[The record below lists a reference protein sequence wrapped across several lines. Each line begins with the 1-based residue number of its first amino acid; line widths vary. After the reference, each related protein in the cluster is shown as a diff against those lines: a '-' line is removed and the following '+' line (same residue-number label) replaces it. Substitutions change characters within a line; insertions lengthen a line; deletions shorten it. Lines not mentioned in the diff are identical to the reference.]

1 MKIRANKEMG
11 EGSIADKLKGAAIA
25 GSAAVFS
32 STFAFPALAFAADE
46 SEGLVNE
53 VGEAAEASGG
63 IMAIV
68 PDPLEFVP
76 MLVAF
81 IILWIILA
89 KFGWPMFNGM
99 LEKRENT
106 IREALKKSEEAQI
119 ESERTLAE
127 YKKQLADAK
136 AQATQI
142 VADARETGEAVK
154 ADIQAKAQAEAADM
168 IEKAKSTI
176 EAEKKA
182 AIAELQASIA
192 DTSVDVAAKL
202 IGNDL
207 TEGEHRAII
216 EKYVKEAGSFNGN

>member
-1 MKIRANKEMG
+1 MQVKNKANK
-11 EGSIADKLKGAAIA
+11 AIA
-25 GSAAVFS
+25 QIGFGALALNAAL
-32 STFAFPALAFAADE
+32 PMLAFAAE
-46 SEGLVNE
+46 E
-53 VGEAAEASGG
+53 EAEGG
-63 IMAIV
+63 ISAII
-68 PDPLEFVP
+68 PDMLEFIP
-76 MLVAF
+76 MIVAF
-81 IILWIILA
+81 LILWIILA

-106 IREALKKSEEAQI
+106 IREALKQSEEAQI
-119 ESERTLAE
+119 ESERILAE
-127 YKKQLADAK
+127 YKKQLEDAK
-136 AQATQI
+136 AEAAQI
-142 VADARETGEAVK
+142 VADARETGDAIK
-154 ADIQAKAQAEAADM
+154 ADIQAKAQSEAQDM
-168 IEKAKSTI
+168 ITKAKSTI

>member
-1 MKIRANKEMG
+1 MKKRANMAMRSEALASCKTR
-11 EGSIADKLKGAAIA
+11 AFAAIT
-25 GSAAVFS
+25 AAMS
-32 STFAFPALAFAADE
+32 STFAFPALAFAAE
-46 SEGLVNE
+46 EEEAKEGI
-53 VGEAAEASGG
+53 AA
-63 IMAIV
+63 IL
-68 PDPLEFVP
+68 PDMIEFIP
-76 MLVAF
+76 MLIAF

-106 IREALKKSEEAQI
+106 IREALKQSEEAKI
-119 ESERTLAE
+119 ESEKILAE
-127 YKKQLADAK
+127 YKQQLADAK
-136 AQATQI
+136 TQATKI
-142 VADARETGEAVK
+142 IADARETGEAVK
-154 ADIQAKAQAEAADM
+154 ADIQQKAQAEAADM